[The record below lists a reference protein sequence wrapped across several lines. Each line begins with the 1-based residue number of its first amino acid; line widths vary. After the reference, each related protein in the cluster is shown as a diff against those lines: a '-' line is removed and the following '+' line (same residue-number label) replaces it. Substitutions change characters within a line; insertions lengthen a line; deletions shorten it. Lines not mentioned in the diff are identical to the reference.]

1 MKHHHLFTEIIRLFF
16 GSWISIIGHTIL
28 FIAILIIYPN
38 MLFFTTFVSI
48 EAIYI
53 GIFILM
59 AEFKEQAERDKL
71 EDHRHTKDRQL
82 VREDVTLTHNV
93 IEEIQMIKHHQQIT
107 AKALEEIRHALTLK
121 P

>member
-1 MKHHHLFTEIIRLFF
+1 
-16 GSWISIIGHTIL
+16 
-28 FIAILIIYPN
+28 

-59 AEFKEQAERDKL
+59 AEFEEEEAKKAIEEYR
-71 EDHRHTKDRQL
+71 RIKDRQL
-82 VREDVTLTHNV
+82 VREDVTLTHSV

-107 AKALEEIRHALTLK
+107 SKALDEIREALSK
-121 P
+121 R